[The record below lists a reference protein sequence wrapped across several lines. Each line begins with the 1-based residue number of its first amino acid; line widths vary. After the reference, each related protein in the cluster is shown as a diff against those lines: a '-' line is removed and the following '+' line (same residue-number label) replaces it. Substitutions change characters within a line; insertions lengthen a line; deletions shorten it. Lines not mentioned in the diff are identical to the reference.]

1 MVGPLL
7 KGLSVTFAH
16 LFKRSVTVR
25 YPYKKRAVAP
35 IYRGRH
41 VLKLDEDGREK
52 CCACGLCE
60 EICPVGA
67 IRLYGK
73 EDPEFKYSNVGKIA
87 EIYELDYNRCIF
99 CGFCVEACPRGAI
112 VMTQEYELTEPSR
125 ENLVYTKEMLLEKR
139 GGEAS

>member
-1 MVGPLL
+1 MIGPLL
-7 KGLSVTFAH
+7 KGLKTTFGH
-16 LFKRSVTVR
+16 LPRRSVTVK
-25 YPYKKRAVAP
+25 YPYERRKISP

-41 VLKLDEDGREK
+41 MLKLDEEGRER

-60 EICPVGA
+60 AVCPAGA

-73 EDPEFKYSNVGKIA
+73 EDPEFKYSDVGKIA

-112 VMTQEYELTEPSR
+112 EMTQEYELTEPYR
-125 ENLVYTKEMLLEKR
+125 RDLVYTKEKLLEKR
-139 GGEAS
+139 GAEKP